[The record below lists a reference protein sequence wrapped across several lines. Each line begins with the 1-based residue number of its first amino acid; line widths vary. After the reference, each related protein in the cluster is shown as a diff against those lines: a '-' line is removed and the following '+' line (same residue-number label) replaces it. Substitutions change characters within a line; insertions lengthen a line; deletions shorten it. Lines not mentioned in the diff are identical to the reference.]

1 MRISKTKDV
10 ASRLRGSLLR
20 RLTASSLCIALM
32 VLFATHVQAVGPPE
46 GVVIPSSSGYGLSTV
61 KRAGCMSCHKWHGDG
76 GPGYGGAAISLRKT
90 LLNREQLIQTIACG
104 RPGRGM
110 PYFDRKAYKTDMC
123 YGMTFE
129 NFADQPDRA
138 PMKGKKY
145 LNDRQVNAVADFI
158 IEELQGKE
166 ITKEYCELFYG
177 GATRQC
183 EDLNS
188 EK

>member
-1 MRISKTKDV
+1 MRVSN
-10 ASRLRGSLLR
+10 AQGFPAR
-20 RLTASSLCIALM
+20 RLGSMPRRLMASILCLALT
-32 VLFATHVQAVGPPE
+32 VLSAINVQAVGPPE

-129 NFADQPDRA
+129 SFADQPERA
-138 PMKGKKY
+138 PMKGKKF
-145 LNDRQVNAVADFI
+145 LNDRQAGAVADFI
-158 IEELQGKE
+158 IAELQGKE
-166 ITKEYCELFYG
+166 LTKEYCELFYG

-183 EDLNS
+183 EDLTS